1 MKKFISSLALSLSF
15 ALTAHAA
22 VTVVNDNRHLVTG
35 EVGAGYSSLLHSSD
49 FGRSAG
55 LAGGIVQLGYEWNL
69 RQFLLHT
76 GVEFSAINNIA
87 LFNARYTASPYL
99 LQPINF
105 QYGSDPAAM
114 QQHFAFSNF
123 REQQMLGYVNIPV
136 MAGGLFDDRYYFLAG
151 VKVGIPV
158 YNSYETNV
166 DVESY
171 LTDPLIPNREFRNM
185 PQHGAD
191 RASLTAD
198 GHFTTSPVNVQASAE
213 VGVSI
218 SSFIPQKKAKQG
230 MNNFARNKKKK
241 PLRYYYRVGLFC
253 DYGIT
258 SVATKNDAITS
269 FASATEW
276 NPDVEKAAYIEQNK
290 KVDGFMPTTLPD
302 HVNFNSYAATKGR
315 FSSFI
320 VGVKFAMLFQVNQP
334 KKPVMP
340 QSWLDVD
347 VTDAATEALLPA
359 QINVLELK
367 TGRETIRQ
375 AKKGTLR
382 MRTKRGGFTVTAS
395 APDYYS
401 DTQSYTIDSLGE
413 NVALSFALLHRP
425 YFRFRVTHSDTG
437 EPMPVH
443 ASLVNRANNDTILH
457 LNTDAATGAARY
469 ILEDSVSYRIHIAQF
484 GYETYASDI
493 ASIGDSMN
501 IVLKPIKKGDIVI
514 VNHLFF
520 ANNSTRILAE
530 SESALNDLKEFMT
543 ENPELRIRIT
553 GHTDNVGSDQF
564 NLKLSQ
570 GRAESVKEALVKR
583 GIAPDR
589 IETLGMGKR
598 QPIAS
603 NDTEEGR
610 AQNRRVELV
619 IL

>member
-1 MKKFISSLALSLSF
+1 MKKFITSLALSLSF
-15 ALTAHAA
+15 ALTAHAV
-22 VTVVNDNRHLVTG
+22 VTVVNDNRHLITG

-49 FGRSAG
+49 FGKSAG

-76 GVEFSAINNIA
+76 GVEFSSINNIVH
-87 LFNARYTASPYL
+87 FNSTYSTNPYVL
-99 LQPINF
+99 STNF
-105 QYGSDPAAM
+105 MYGSAPAAM

-123 REQQMLGYVNIPV
+123 REQQMMGYVNIPV

-191 RASLTAD
+191 CASLTAY
-198 GHFTTSPVNVQASAE
+198 GQFNTSPVNVQASAE

-218 SSFIPQKKAKQG
+218 SSFIPQKKAKPG

-253 DYGIT
+253 DYGIN
-258 SVATKNDAITS
+258 SAATKNTADA

-276 NPDVEKAAYIEQNK
+276 NPDVEKAVYMKQHNNQ
-290 KVDGFMPTTLPD
+290 VDGFVPTTLPG
-302 HVNFNSYAATKGR
+302 HVKFNSYAATKGR
-315 FSSFI
+315 FSSFV

-347 VTDAATEALLPA
+347 VTDAATEVLLPA

-375 AKKGTLR
+375 AKKGTLH

-413 NVALSFALLHRP
+413 NVALSFALRHRP
-425 YFRFRVTHSDTG
+425 YFRFRVTHSETG

-443 ASLVNRANNDTILH
+443 ASFINRANNDTILH

-469 ILEDSVSYRIHIAQF
+469 MLEDSITYRIHIAQL
-484 GYETYASDI
+484 GYETYATDI
-493 ASIGDSMN
+493 ASIADSMD
-501 IVLKPIKKGDIVI
+501 IVLNPIKKGDIVI

-520 ANNSTRILAE
+520 ANNSTRILPE
-530 SESALNDLKEFMT
+530 SEAALNDLKTFLT
-543 ENPELRIRIT
+543 ENPQLRIRIV

-564 NLKLSQ
+564 NIKLSE
-570 GRAESVKEALVKR
+570 GRAQSVKDALVKR
-583 GIAPDR
+583 GVAPER

-598 QPIAS
+598 QPIAT

>member
-1 MKKFISSLALSLSF
+1 M
-15 ALTAHAA
+15 AHAA

-76 GVEFSAINNIA
+76 GVEFSAINNIS
-87 LFNARYTASPYL
+87 LFKSQYTASPYVL
-99 LQPINF
+99 STNF

-191 RASLTAD
+191 RASLTSY

-218 SSFIPQKKAKQG
+218 SSFIPQKKAKPG

-258 SVATKNDAITS
+258 SAVANNEADA

-276 NPDVEKAAYIEQNK
+276 NPDVEKAQNPPVSTK
-290 KVDGFMPTTLPD
+290 LPD

-367 TGRETIRQ
+367 TGRETVRM
-375 AKKGTLR
+375 AKKGTLH

-413 NVALSFALLHRP
+413 NVALSFALRHRP
-425 YFRFRVTHSDTG
+425 YFRFRVTHSETG

-443 ASLVNRANNDTILH
+443 ASLINRANNDTILH
-457 LNTDAATGAARY
+457 LNTDAATGSARY
-469 ILEDSVSYRIHIAQF
+469 MLEDSVAYRIHIAQL
-484 GYETYASDI
+484 GYETYATDI
-493 ASIGDSMN
+493 ASIADSMN
-501 IVLKPIKKGDIVI
+501 ILLKPIKKGDIVI

-520 ANNSTRILAE
+520 ANNSTRILPE
-530 SESALNDLKEFMT
+530 SEAALNDLKTFLT
-543 ENPELRIRIT
+543 ENPQLRIRIV

-564 NLKLSQ
+564 NIKLSE
-570 GRAESVKEALVKR
+570 GRAQSVKDALIKR
-583 GIAPDR
+583 GVDPER

-598 QPIAS
+598 QPIAT

>member
-1 MKKFISSLALSLSF
+1 MKKFITSLALSLSF
-15 ALTAHAA
+15 ALTAHAV
-22 VTVVNDNRHLVTG
+22 VTVVNDNRHLITG

-49 FGRSAG
+49 FGKSAG

-69 RQFLLHT
+69 RQFLLHA
-76 GVEFSAINNIA
+76 GVEFSSINNIVH
-87 LFNARYTASPYL
+87 FNSTYSTNPYVL
-99 LQPINF
+99 STNF
-105 QYGSDPAAM
+105 KYGDNATAM
-114 QQHFAFSNF
+114 QQHFAFSNY
-123 REQQMLGYVNIPV
+123 REQQMMGYVNIPV

-151 VKVGIPV
+151 VKVGLPV
-158 YNSYETNV
+158 YGSYNV
-166 DVESY
+166 SSHVESY
-171 LTDPLIPNREFRNM
+171 LTDPLLPNREFHNM
-185 PQHGAD
+185 PEHGAD
-191 RASLTAD
+191 MADVTSLGNMGTAM
-198 GHFTTSPVNVQASAE
+198 GINVQAAAE

-218 SSFIPQKKAKQG
+218 SSFIPQKKAKPG
-230 MNNFARNKKKK
+230 ANSFGRNKKKK
-241 PLRYYYRVGLFC
+241 PLRYYYRIGLFC

-258 SVATKNDAITS
+258 SAITKEEALRPLANIS
-269 FASATEW
+269 EW
-276 NPDVEKAAYIEQNK
+276 NPDVERAQ
-290 KVDGFMPTTLPD
+290 GLLPTTTLPA
-302 HVNFNSYAATKGR
+302 HVELNPYMRTANR
-315 FSSFI
+315 LSSFL
-320 VGVKFAMLFQVNQP
+320 VGVKFAVLFQVNQP

-375 AKKGTLR
+375 AKKGTLH

-413 NVALSFALLHRP
+413 NVALSFALRHRP
-425 YFRFRVTHSDTG
+425 YFRFRVTHSETG

-443 ASLVNRANNDTILH
+443 ASFINRANNDTILH

-469 ILEDSVSYRIHIAQF
+469 MLEDSITYRIHIAQL
-484 GYETYASDI
+484 GYETYATDI
-493 ASIGDSMN
+493 ASIADSMN

-530 SESALNDLKEFMT
+530 SESALNDLKTFLT
-543 ENPELRIRIT
+543 ENPQLRIRIV

-564 NLKLSQ
+564 NLKLSE
-570 GRAESVKEALVKR
+570 GRAQSVKDALVKR
-583 GIAPDR
+583 GVAPER

-598 QPIAS
+598 QPIAT

>member
-1 MKKFISSLALSLSF
+1 VKKFIVPLALCLSF

-22 VTVVNDNRHLVTG
+22 VTVVNDNRHMLTG

-87 LFNARYTASPYL
+87 LFNSQYTTSPYVL
-99 LQPINF
+99 STNF
-105 QYGSDPAAM
+105 QYGSDQAAM

-171 LTDPLIPNREFRNM
+171 LTDPLIPNREFRDM

-191 RASLTAD
+191 RAWMTSYGNFA
-198 GHFTTSPVNVQASAE
+198 TSPVNVQASAE

-218 SSFIPQKKAKQG
+218 SSFIPQKKAKPG
-230 MNNFARNKKKK
+230 ANNFARNKKKK

-258 SVATKNDAITS
+258 SVATKNDATAS

-276 NPDVEKAAYIEQNK
+276 NPDVEKVQTPP
-290 KVDGFMPTTLPD
+290 VSTTLPE
-302 HVNFNSYAATKGR
+302 HVKFNSYAATKGR
-315 FSSFI
+315 FSSLL

-347 VTDAATEALLPA
+347 VTDAATETLLPA
-359 QINVLELK
+359 QISVLELK

-382 MRTKRGGFTVTAS
+382 MRTKRGDFVVTAS
-395 APDYYS
+395 AQDYYPA
-401 DTQSYTIDSLGE
+401 TQSYTIDSLGE
-413 NVALSFALLHRP
+413 NVALSFALQHRP
-425 YFRFRVTHSDTG
+425 YFRFRVTHGESG

-443 ASLVNRANNDTILH
+443 ASLINRANNDTVLH

-469 ILEDSVSYRIHIAQF
+469 MLEDSVAYRIHIAQL
-484 GYETYASDI
+484 GYETYAADI
-493 ASIGDSMN
+493 AFIADSMN

-530 SESALNDLKEFMT
+530 SEEALNDLKTFLT
-543 ENPELRIRIT
+543 ENPQLRIRIV

-564 NLKLSQ
+564 NLKLSE
-570 GRAESVKEALVKR
+570 GRAASVKEALVKR
-583 GIAPDR
+583 GVAPER

-610 AQNRRVELV
+610 AQNRRVEFV

>member
-15 ALTAHAA
+15 ALMAHAA

-76 GVEFSAINNIA
+76 GVEFSAINNIS
-87 LFNARYTASPYL
+87 LFKSQYTASPYVL
-99 LQPINF
+99 STNF

-191 RASLTAD
+191 RASLTSY

-218 SSFIPQKKAKQG
+218 SSFIPQKKAKPG

-258 SVATKNDAITS
+258 SAVANNEADA

-276 NPDVEKAAYIEQNK
+276 NPDVEKAQNPPVSTK
-290 KVDGFMPTTLPD
+290 LPD

-367 TGRETIRQ
+367 TGRETVRM
-375 AKKGTLR
+375 AKKGTLH

-413 NVALSFALLHRP
+413 NVALSFALRHRP
-425 YFRFRVTHSDTG
+425 YFRFRVTHSETG

-443 ASLVNRANNDTILH
+443 ASLINRANNDTILH
-457 LNTDAATGAARY
+457 LNTDAATGSARY
-469 ILEDSVSYRIHIAQF
+469 MLEDSVAYRIHIAQL
-484 GYETYASDI
+484 GYETYATDI
-493 ASIGDSMN
+493 ASIADSMN
-501 IVLKPIKKGDIVI
+501 ILLKPIKKGDIVI

-520 ANNSTRILAE
+520 ANNSTRILPE
-530 SESALNDLKEFMT
+530 SEAALNDLKTFLT
-543 ENPELRIRIT
+543 ENPQLRIRIV

-564 NLKLSQ
+564 NIKLSE
-570 GRAESVKEALVKR
+570 GRAQSVKDALIKR
-583 GIAPDR
+583 GVDPER

-598 QPIAS
+598 QPIAT

>member
-1 MKKFISSLALSLSF
+1 MKKFITSLALSLSF
-15 ALTAHAA
+15 ALAAHAA
-22 VTVVNDNRHLVTG
+22 VTVVNDNRHLITG

-49 FGRSAG
+49 FGKSAG
-55 LAGGIVQLGYEWNL
+55 LAGGVVQLGYEWNL
-69 RQFLLHT
+69 RRFLLHT
-76 GVEFSAINNIA
+76 GVEFSAINNIS
-87 LFNARYTASPYL
+87 LFNAQYTTSPYVL
-99 LQPINF
+99 STNF
-105 QYGSDPAAM
+105 MYGSDPAAM

-123 REQQMLGYVNIPV
+123 REQQMMGYVNIPV

-158 YNSYETNV
+158 YNSYKTNV

-171 LTDPLIPNREFRNM
+171 LTDPLIPNREFRDM

-218 SSFIPQKKAKQG
+218 SSFIPQKKAKPG
-230 MNNFARNKKKK
+230 IKNFARNKKKK
-241 PLRYYYRVGLFC
+241 PLRYYYRVGIFC
-253 DYGIT
+253 DSGLN
-258 SVATKNDAITS
+258 SAVAKNDAAS
-269 FASATEW
+269 FASVTEW
-276 NPDVEKAAYIEQNK
+276 NPDVENVQAPP
-290 KVDGFMPTTLPD
+290 VSSTLPD
-302 HVNFNSYAATKGR
+302 HVKCNSYAATRGR

-375 AKKGTLR
+375 AKKGTLH

-413 NVALSFALLHRP
+413 NVALSFALRHRP
-425 YFRFRVTHSDTG
+425 YFRFRVTHSETG

-443 ASLVNRANNDTILH
+443 ASLINRANNDTILH

-469 ILEDSVSYRIHIAQF
+469 MLEDSISYRIHIAQL
-484 GYETYASDI
+484 GYETYATDI
-493 ASIGDSMN
+493 ASIADSMN

-530 SESALNDLKEFMT
+530 SEAALNDLKTFLT
-543 ENPELRIRIT
+543 ENPQLRIRIV

-564 NLKLSQ
+564 NLKLSE
-570 GRAESVKEALVKR
+570 GRAQSVKDALVKR
-583 GIAPDR
+583 GVAPER

-598 QPIAS
+598 QPIAT

>member
-15 ALTAHAA
+15 ALAAHAA
-22 VTVVNDNRHLVTG
+22 VTVVNDNRHLITG

-69 RQFLLHT
+69 RRFLLHT

-87 LFNARYTASPYL
+87 LFNAQYTTSPYVL
-99 LQPINF
+99 FTNF
-105 QYGSDPAAM
+105 QYGDNAAAM

-123 REQQMLGYVNIPV
+123 REQQMMGYVNIPV

-171 LTDPLIPNREFRNM
+171 LTDPLIPNREFRDM

-198 GHFTTSPVNVQASAE
+198 GQFNTSPVNVQASAE

-218 SSFIPQKKAKQG
+218 SSFIPQKKAKPG

-253 DYGIT
+253 DYGIN
-258 SVATKNDAITS
+258 SAATENTAAS

-276 NPDVEKAAYIEQNK
+276 NPDVEKAVYMEQHNNQ
-290 KVDGFMPTTLPD
+290 VDGFVPTTLPD
-302 HVNFNSYAATKGR
+302 HVKFNSYAATKGR
-315 FSSFI
+315 FSSFV

-347 VTDAATEALLPA
+347 VTDAATEVLLPA

-375 AKKGTLR
+375 AKKGTLH

-413 NVALSFALLHRP
+413 NVALSFALRHRP
-425 YFRFRVTHSDTG
+425 YFRFRVTHSETG

-443 ASLVNRANNDTILH
+443 ASLINRANNDTILH

-469 ILEDSVSYRIHIAQF
+469 MLEDSITYRIHIAQL
-484 GYETYASDI
+484 GYETYATDI
-493 ASIGDSMN
+493 ASIADSMN

-530 SESALNDLKEFMT
+530 SEAALNDLKTFLT
-543 ENPELRIRIT
+543 ENPQLRIRIV

-564 NLKLSQ
+564 NLKLSE
-570 GRAESVKEALVKR
+570 GRAQSVKDALVKR
-583 GIAPDR
+583 GVAPER

-598 QPIAS
+598 QPIAT

>member
-22 VTVVNDNRHLVTG
+22 VSVVNDNRHLVTG

-123 REQQMLGYVNIPV
+123 REQQMMGYVNIPI
-136 MAGGLFDDRYYFLAG
+136 MAGGLFEDRYYFLAG
-151 VKVGIPV
+151 VKVGLPV
-158 YNSYETNV
+158 YGSYSASSQ
-166 DVESY
+166 VESY
-171 LTDPLIPNREFRNM
+171 LTDPLLPNRELRNM
-185 PQHGAD
+185 PEHGAD
-191 RASLTAD
+191 KAD
-198 GHFTTSPVNVQASAE
+198 IISHGDMGSAMAINVQASAE
-213 VGVSI
+213 VGISI
-218 SSFIPQKKAKQG
+218 SSLIPQKKAKPG
-230 MNNFARNKKKK
+230 ANSFGRNKKKN
-241 PLRYYYRVGLFC
+241 PLRYYYRLGLFC
-253 DYGIT
+253 DYGVT
-258 SVATKNDAITS
+258 SAMSKEDALRPLANVS
-269 FASATEW
+269 EW
-276 NPDVEKAAYIEQNK
+276 NPDVERAQ
-290 KVDGFMPTTLPD
+290 GLQPTTTLPA
-302 HVNFNSYAATKGR
+302 HVELNPYVRTANR
-315 FSSFI
+315 LSSFL
-320 VGVKFAMLFQVNQP
+320 VGVKFAVLFQVNQP

-340 QSWLDVD
+340 QSWLDVN
-347 VTDAATEALLPA
+347 VTDAASGALMPA

-375 AKKGTLR
+375 AKKGTLH
-382 MRTKRGGFTVTAS
+382 MRAKRGGFSVTAS
-395 APDYYS
+395 AQDYYS
-401 DTQSYTIDSLGE
+401 GTQSYTIDSLGE
-413 NVALSFALLHRP
+413 NVELGFALQHRP
-425 YFRFRVTHSDTG
+425 YFRMRVTHGDTG

-443 ASLVNRANNDTILH
+443 ASFINRANNDTILH
-457 LNTDAATGAARY
+457 LNTDATTGGAQY
-469 ILEDSVSYRIHIAQF
+469 ILEDSISYRIHIAQL
-484 GYETYASDI
+484 GYETYAADI
-493 ASIGDSMN
+493 VSIADSMN

-514 VNHLFF
+514 VHRLFF
-520 ANNSTRILAE
+520 ANNSTRILPE
-530 SESALNDLKEFMT
+530 SEASLNDLKEFMT
-543 ENPELRIRIT
+543 ENPNIRIRLV

-583 GIAPDR
+583 GVAPER

-598 QPIAS
+598 QPIAT
-603 NDTEEGR
+603 NNTEEGR

>member
-1 MKKFISSLALSLSF
+1 MKKFIVPLALSLSF

-22 VTVVNDNRHLVTG
+22 VTIVNDNRHLVTG

-49 FGRSAG
+49 FGKSAG

-76 GVEFSAINNIA
+76 GVEFSSINNIVH
-87 LFNARYTASPYL
+87 FNSTYSTNPYVL
-99 LQPINF
+99 STNF
-105 QYGSDPAAM
+105 KYGNNPTAM
-114 QQHFAFSNF
+114 QQHYAFSNY
-123 REQQMLGYVNIPV
+123 REQQMMGYVNIPV
-136 MAGGLFDDRYYFLAG
+136 MAGGLFEDRYYFLAG
-151 VKVGIPV
+151 VKVGLPV
-158 YNSYETNV
+158 YGSYNV
-166 DVESY
+166 SSQVESY
-171 LTDPLIPNREFRNM
+171 LTDPLLPNKEFRDM
-185 PQHGAD
+185 PSHGASIAD
-191 RASLTAD
+191 VTSQGDMGTAM
-198 GHFTTSPVNVQASAE
+198 SINVQASAE

-218 SSFIPQKKAKQG
+218 SSFLPQKKAKPG
-230 MNNFARNKKKK
+230 ANNFGRNKKKK

-258 SVATKNDAITS
+258 SAMTKEEALRPLANIS
-269 FASATEW
+269 EW
-276 NPDVEKAAYIEQNK
+276 NPDVERAQ
-290 KVDGFMPTTLPD
+290 GLQPTTTLPA
-302 HVNFNSYAATKGR
+302 HVNLNPYVRTANRLSP
-315 FSSFI
+315 FI

-413 NVALSFALLHRP
+413 NVALSFALRHRP
-425 YFRFRVTHSDTG
+425 YFRFRVTHSETG

-443 ASLVNRANNDTILH
+443 ASLINRASNDTILH

-469 ILEDSVSYRIHIAQF
+469 MLEDSVAYRIHIAQL
-484 GYETYASDI
+484 GYETYAADI
-493 ASIGDSMN
+493 ASIADSLN

-530 SESALNDLKEFMT
+530 SETALNDLKTFLT
-543 ENPELRIRIT
+543 ENPQLRIRIV

-564 NLKLSQ
+564 NLKLSE
-570 GRAESVKEALVKR
+570 GRALSVKDALVKR
-583 GIAPDR
+583 GVAPER
-589 IETLGMGKR
+589 IETLGMGKH
-598 QPIAS
+598 QPIAT